1 MHFFMLTA
9 DLEQHLSHKNMS
21 NQCGLESDAI
31 GPKSEILVHL
41 DTKSV
46 QHLNSL

>member
-31 GPKSEILVHL
+31 GPKLVKVKFWFILTQKV
-41 DTKSV
+41 S
-46 QHLNSL
+46 NI